1 MEENKIDGEL
11 LSGNENVITDLG
23 EQTPVEEV
31 EVFEGLD
38 EIIDEFEETP
48 NADGSPEIKTEE
60 KTSVDSNKEIK
71 GGKET
76 SAYEDIVAHYQSKGW
91 LGDVKE
97 YEDEDFTFDGSDKAF
112 EILMERKAERDAFDI
127 LYKDIL
133 PQLPSSVRKK
143 VELMFEDELDAVSA
157 DQLGDKI
164 DTYSSLNKQTFEQ
177 DTSKAKETYTAYL
190 KSKGFDDEEIEDA
203 VTKAVDLD
211 EIVEK
216 AEKARVKLLE
226 AANKEV
232 VSKKEQEK
240 VEEARR
246 AQAEVQKLQSMKASI
261 NAFREQINK
270 QGFPVNEKIEGEIF
284 KSRTEIVGKTED
296 NRPLNKVGA
305 LSQKDPEGFQNA
317 LHLLAAMDYF
327 SLDKNGKV
335 KPNFDKLTK
344 SAQSSAV
351 KKVGANIEKITSKF
365 ATVGT
370 KSKSELDNDDDV
382 LSELNQ
388 IFN

>member
-1 MEENKIDGEL
+1 MEENKIEGEL

-23 EQTPVEEV
+23 TQDPIEDV

-38 EIIDEFEETP
+38 DIIDEFEDALEGGTP
-48 NADGSPEIKTEE
+48 EEKKDIKVEEPVKLVKEE
-60 KTSVDSNKEIK
+60 KT
-71 GGKET
+71 ET

-91 LGDVKE
+91 LGDIKE
-97 YEDEDFTFDGSDKAF
+97 YEDEDFTFDGSDKSF

-143 VELMFEDELDAVSA
+143 VELMFEDELDANSA

-164 DTYSSLNKQTFEQ
+164 DTYSSLNKEAFEK
-177 DTSKAKETYTAYL
+177 DVNKAKETYTAYL
-190 KSKGFDDEEIEDA
+190 KSKGFDDEEVEDA
-203 VTKAVDLD
+203 VSKAVDLD

-216 AEKARVKLLE
+216 AEKARIKLLE
-226 AANKEV
+226 SANKEI
-232 VSKKEQEK
+232 VSKKEEEK
-240 VEEARR
+240 TKEAAR
-246 AQAEVQKLQSMKASI
+246 AKAEIEKLQSMKASI
-261 NAFREQINK
+261 NAFREKINK
-270 QGFPVNEKIEGEIF
+270 EGFPVNEKVADEIF

-351 KKVGANIEKITSKF
+351 KKVGANIEKVTSKF
-365 ATVGT
+365 SPVGT
-370 KSKSELDNDDDV
+370 KGRSELDGEEDV
-382 LSELNQ
+382 LTGLKD
-388 IFN
+388 IFQM